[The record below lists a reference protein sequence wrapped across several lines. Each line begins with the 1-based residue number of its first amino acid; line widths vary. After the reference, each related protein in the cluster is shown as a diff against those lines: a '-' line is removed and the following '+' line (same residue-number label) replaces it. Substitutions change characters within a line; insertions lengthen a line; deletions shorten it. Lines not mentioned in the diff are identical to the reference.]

1 LILLRCKTLI
11 QHFRDL
17 IGDENKYGHSDHAL
31 QPVAYLISNTRVF
44 GLVLGIL
51 NRYDH
56 IVSTL
61 IWYPLPWSLV
71 NVSLKS
77 IMCNNSSVEGIEE
90 RMEALNKEDDES
102 IDAEEV
108 GKEPAEQP
116 GAGAPRMKD
125 DDDEPSASQL
135 LTAGPSPRWAHTY

>member
-1 LILLRCKTLI
+1 
-11 QHFRDL
+11 
-17 IGDENKYGHSDHAL
+17 
-31 QPVAYLISNTRVF
+31 VAYLISNTRVL

-61 IWYPLPWSLV
+61 IWYPLHWSLV

-77 IMCNNSSVEGIEE
+77 TTCNNSSVEGIEE
-90 RMEALNKEDDES
+90 RMEVLNKEDDES
-102 IDAEEV
+102 VDAEEV

-116 GAGAPRMKD
+116 GAPRMKD
-125 DDDEPSASQL
+125 DEDDEPSALQL
-135 LTAGPSPRWAHTY
+135 LTAGCWSKPEMGSYLLRLLP